1 MKKTYFVAAA
11 VALAVLIAGCEGFI
25 EPPAKADNSEGLV
38 ISFRTG
44 DGSVTSDGSRALT
57 TPIAAAGSDFF
68 EVVFDN
74 GAKKVRTSWGGGRT
88 GKIIPGAGIYDNAFI
103 GDNGVTNGPIHGK
116 AYLFAGR
123 NGTLL
128 GVGLLVDV
136 INNVEISPGDYSSG
150 TTIDMDTAIE
160 VVFEVTA
167 LNTDVGGLRNPAG
180 TPFSTPKPDGSNPKL
195 TTFQF
200 PAAGAAYTGLNVG
213 SLLLDETQDPPLT
226 APVFIVDPS
235 TVTDPGDPDN
245 LPDPIPPTYSTEPAT
260 FDITDTTGD
269 PLSAVI
275 QSAII
280 AAASTPTGPPP
291 LPTDRN
297 RIISNGFIWEAGGSP
312 LGEVTGVVDQLI
324 KGDQLPIPIPLT
336 LTPGPKV
343 GLSRISIEI
352 PVFLYS
358 DDSDITA
365 SALGDPGW
373 ENRPT
378 TNGAKPVTW
387 YIRGG
392 LNNTAVDQGAT
403 FSDHD
408 GSMGGAILIGV
419 GDYNKNAAGLIIS
432 IRSYK

>member
-11 VALAVLIAGCEGFI
+11 VALAVLIAGCDGFI

-38 ISFRTG
+38 ISFKQ
-44 DGSVTSDGSRALT
+44 SDGSRALT

-74 GAKKVRTSWGGGRT
+74 GTKKVRTSWGGGRQ
-88 GKIIPGAGIYDNAFI
+88 GRIIPGSGDYDNSAAGNVAADPNI
-103 GDNGVTNGPIHGK
+103 DPPDIRGK

-128 GVGLLVDV
+128 GVGVLVDV
-136 INNVEISPGDYSSG
+136 VNNVGPNSG
-150 TTIDMDTAIE
+150 TVINMDTAIE

-167 LNTDVGGLRNPAG
+167 LNTDIGGLRNPAG
-180 TPFSTPKPDGSNPKL
+180 TPFSPVKPDGSNPKL

-226 APVFIVDPS
+226 APVFIVDPG
-235 TVTDPGDPDN
+235 TGP
-245 LPDPIPPTYSTEPAT
+245 EPAT
-260 FDITDTTGD
+260 FDITNTQGESLSTTTGPNAAHLAD
-269 PLSAVI
+269 I
-275 QSAII
+275 KSAII
-280 AAASTPTGPPP
+280 AASDTTNPYDPDTE
-291 LPTDRN
+291 RN
-297 RIISNGFIWEAGGSP
+297 RVISNGFIWEAGGSP
-312 LGEVTGVVDQLI
+312 LGEVTGVVDILA
-324 KGDQLPIPIPLT
+324 KGTQLPIPIGLT
-336 LTPGPKV
+336 ITPGPKV
-343 GLSRISIEI
+343 GLSRISIEV
-352 PVFLYS
+352 PVFMYS
-358 DDSDITA
+358 DDSDIIA
-365 SALGDPGW
+365 SAEGDPGW

-403 FSDHD
+403 FSDGD

-419 GDYNKNAAGLIIS
+419 GDFNKNAAGLIIS
-432 IRSYK
+432 IRPQYK